1 MHRQTGRPV
10 RPKMNKVAAKRWRL
24 GKRKV
29 EATNSN
35 YDFKK
40 APKTFKFT

>member
-10 RPKMNKVAAKRWRL
+10 RPELNKVAAKRWRL
-24 GKRKV
+24 GKRKA

-35 YDFKK
+35 DNFLKVLQ
-40 APKTFKFT
+40 TL